1 MCGIFGIITNQD
13 IDIAKIAL
21 EGLRRLEYRGYDS
34 CGMVTQHEGQL
45 HMKKDAGKID
55 AINKKLG
62 LDSLPGKIALAHTR
76 WATHGAPTKINSH
89 PHFDC
94 SGKIAVVHNGIIENF
109 IELKEELVS
118 KGHVFKSE
126 TDTEVIPHLI
136 ENYMNEGSGFE
147 DAVFGAL
154 NQCTGGYGAVICH
167 AECPDKIIVV
177 RKESPL
183 IIGIDDGKTTY
194 CASDIPA
201 FLPYTRKHYIL
212 GDDELAVLTAGAV
225 QFFDIK
231 TKEELEKTPGMIEW
245 SVDAAEKGG
254 YDHFMLK
261 EIFEQPQALRRTLT
275 IPREELN
282 AFAEALISAKHIYIT
297 AAGTSFYASLAG
309 KFIVSKFLGTHI
321 QEVECSEFQTQ
332 LSGCFKADSVVIALS
347 QSGETID
354 TIEAIRWAKEMADV
368 KILAITN
375 VVGSSITRYSDHTI
389 VTRAGPEIG
398 VAATKT
404 YTTQVLT
411 LAMIALEIARI
422 KKDIP
427 EVDISN
433 YMNALKS
440 TPEIIEE
447 FLENNVEHIKEIMKD
462 LVRIKFKKLRQITNG
477 DLGKKLNNSHNFFF
491 LARGISI
498 ATAKEGGL
506 KMKEVA
512 CRFIEGYSAAHA
524 KHGPISLVRDGFP
537 IIFIAPPDE
546 TYTRLIGNVAEFRAR
561 GGKIIS
567 LVVEFDTTISEM
579 SDVTIRIPQPAD
591 KFHTLYSPI
600 TFIPALQLLAY
611 YAALDAHL
619 DPDQPRNLAKTVT
632 VH

>member
-1 MCGIFGIITNQD
+1 MCGIFGIITNLN
-13 IDIAKIAL
+13 IEVGKVAL
-21 EGLRRLEYRGYDS
+21 EGIKRLEYRGYDS
-34 CGMVTQHEGQL
+34 CGIVSQHEGKL
-45 HMKKDAGKID
+45 YVKKDAGKINT
-55 AINKKLG
+55 INKKLE
-62 LDSLPGKIALAHTR
+62 LDKFPGKIALAHTR
-76 WATHGAPTKINSH
+76 WATHGAPTKVNSH

-94 SGKIAVVHNGIIENF
+94 MEKIAVVHNGIIENF
-109 IELKEELVS
+109 LELKEQLKK
-118 KGHVFKSE
+118 KGHVFISD

-136 ENYMNEGSGFE
+136 EEHEKKGLCFQ
-147 DAVFGAL
+147 DAVFEAL
-154 NQCTGGYGAVICH
+154 RQCEGGYGAAICH
-167 AECPDKIIVV
+167 ADNPDKIIVV

-183 IIGIDDGKTTY
+183 VIGVEDGKTTD

-201 FLPYTRKHYIL
+201 FLPYTRKHYVL
-212 GDDELAVLTAGAV
+212 GDDELAVLKPGDV
-225 QFFDIK
+225 DFYDIK
-231 TKEELEKTPGMIEW
+231 TKKVLEKNPHTIDW

-254 YDHFMLK
+254 YKHFMLK
-261 EIFEQPQALRRTLT
+261 EIFEQPQALQRTLT
-275 IPREELN
+275 IPKEDLR
-282 AFAEALISAKHIYIT
+282 AFAESLVAAKTIYIT

-309 KFIVSKFLGTHI
+309 KFIISKFLGIHI
-321 QEVECSEFQTQ
+321 QELECSEFQTQ
-332 LSGCFKADSVVIALS
+332 LSGCLENNSVILAIS

-354 TIEAIRWAKEMADV
+354 TIEAIRWAKETANAT
-368 KILAITN
+368 ILSITN

-404 YTTQVLT
+404 YTTQVLS
-411 LAMIALEIARI
+411 LAMIGLEIARI
-422 KKDIP
+422 KKIESSDDI
-427 EVDISN
+427 ISYEKALSDVPN
-433 YMNALKS
+433 IVKKFLQNNA
-440 TPEIIEE
+440 
-447 FLENNVEHIKEIMKD
+447 EHIKEIMKG
-462 LVRIKFKKLRQITNG
+462 LEKIKFKKIKKIGNE
-477 DLGKKLNNSHNFFF
+477 DLGKKLNNKHNFFF

-524 KHGPISLVRDGFP
+524 KHGPISLVRNGFP
-537 IIFIAPPDE
+537 IIFIAPPDD
-546 TYTRLIGNVAEFRAR
+546 TYTRLIGNVAEFKAR

-567 LVVEFDTTISEM
+567 LVVESDTIISEM
-579 SDVTIRIPQPAD
+579 SDITVRIPQPAD
-591 KFHTLYSPI
+591 KFHNLLSPI